1 MALYYYQAFSKD
13 GNKTTGYLDASSEQ
27 AVKEQ
32 LAKQGMFPI
41 SIVLSQPDARQ
52 SWWERIFSRGI
63 STKDKILFTKQMA
76 TLLKSGV
83 PLLQSLEL
91 LTEQFT
97 GGLKVMLVNVKDQV
111 KEGRSFAD
119 ALKEYPKVFEN
130 IYVQLVRA
138 GEASGQ
144 LEVILERLTEYLE
157 RRQEI
162 AKRIR
167 GALMA
172 PLMQLG
178 VAVLVVVGLLT
189 YVVPQMADTFSQLGK
204 ELPAS
209 TLFLMACS
217 NFILHR
223 YIILLI
229 ILITIVVSIRYWL
242 STKTGARQWD
252 QIKLRIP
259 LVNHFTRMNAVVQFC
274 QTLGML
280 TASGV
285 NLAEAL
291 DIVCS
296 IIDNRI
302 LADTLQEARD
312 KIIKQGKIAQYLK
325 QTKLFPPIAIYLIN
339 TGEQTGALDTML
351 LTVAS
356 NYEED
361 LKELS
366 DGLAAALGPILLI
379 AMAVIVGFIAMA
391 IATPMMEMSDIP
403 GME

>member
-162 AKRIR
+162 AKRVR
-167 GALMA
+167 SALMY
-172 PLMQLG
+172 PLMQL
-178 VAVLVVVGLLT
+178 VIAVLVVVGLLT
-189 YVVPQMADTFSQLGK
+189 TIVPQMADTFSQLDK

-209 TLFLMACS
+209 TQFLMAAS

-223 YIILLI
+223 YILLLGI
-229 ILITIVVSIRYWL
+229 IIAIVMAFRYWL
-242 STKTGARQWD
+242 STKNGARQWD

-361 LKELS
+361 LKELA
-366 DGLAAALGPILLI
+366 DTLAAALGPILLI
-379 AMAVIVGFIAMA
+379 VMAGIVGFIAMA
-391 IATPMMEMSDIP
+391 IATPIMQMSQI
-403 GME
+403 G

>member
-13 GNKTTGYLDASSEQ
+13 GSKVSGYLDASSEQ

-32 LAKQGMFPI
+32 LARQGMFPI
-41 SIVLSQPDARQ
+41 SILVAQPDARQ

-63 STKDKILFTKQMA
+63 STKDKILFTKQMS

-83 PLLQSLEL
+83 PLLQALEL
-91 LTEQFT
+91 LTEQFS
-97 GGLKVMLVNVKDQV
+97 GSLKVMLVNIKDQV
-111 KEGRSFAD
+111 KEGKSFAD

-144 LEVILERLTEYLE
+144 LEMILERLTDYLE
-157 RRQEI
+157 RREEI
-162 AKRIR
+162 TKRIR
-167 GALMA
+167 SALMY
-172 PLMQLG
+172 PLFQLIIA
-178 VAVLVVVGLLT
+178 VAVVVGLLT
-189 YVVPQMADTFSQLGK
+189 FVVPQMADTFSQLGK

-209 TLFLMACS
+209 TQFLMACS
-217 NFILHR
+217 NFILNH

-229 ILITIVVSIRYWL
+229 LIFVIVFSIRYWL

-252 QIKLRIP
+252 QIKLHIP

-361 LKELS
+361 LKELA
-366 DGLAAALGPILLI
+366 DTLAAALGPILLI
-379 AMAVIVGFIAMA
+379 TMAVIVGYIAVA
-391 IATPMMEMSDIP
+391 IATPIMSMGDIG
-403 GME
+403 GMQ